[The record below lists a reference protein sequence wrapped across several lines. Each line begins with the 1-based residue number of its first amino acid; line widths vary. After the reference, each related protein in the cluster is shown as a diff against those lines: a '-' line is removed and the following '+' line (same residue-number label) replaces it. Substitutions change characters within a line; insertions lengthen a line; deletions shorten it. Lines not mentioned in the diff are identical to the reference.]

1 MISPTLRNVPSTSRP
16 PSRGWGQGP
25 LPGPPAAPQLPRAEA
40 QARRSPGCREQAP
53 SRVCG
58 WPKGPRLAGTRGVHF
73 RRGRGGLG
81 RVRALRGDN
90 STGRRRWG
98 RTGAPL
104 RWGNRRWGGARG
116 RGTSGG
122 LGRAFGDAGT
132 CDHAREAGAGRGARV
147 GCGRCAPGDGA
158 ETGAW
163 PRGCVLSRPRR
174 AT

>member
-58 WPKGPRLAGTRGVHF
+58 WPKGPWLAGTRGVHF

-90 STGRRRWG
+90 STGRRHWG
-98 RTGAPL
+98 RD
-104 RWGNRRWGGARG
+104 GGATPLEEPEVGGRQGTRDIRWSGAGLRG
-116 RGTSGG
+116 RG
-122 LGRAFGDAGT
+122 D
-132 CDHAREAGAGRGARV
+132 V
-147 GCGRCAPGDGA
+147 
-158 ETGAW
+158 
-163 PRGCVLSRPRR
+163 
-174 AT
+174 